1 VVPSEIRFRQ
11 EKAPVIPIEL
21 DDLKLEMTPE
31 PPDLKPTIIER
42 YVSQKEGGSILKDW
56 DEVDE
61 DVSLLDL
68 KPPKTT
74 LVETQ
79 KIIGPKTAFPSILE
93 KLPKLNKRV
102 LFAWECVGPGLNLLS
117 VGLCEECYEFI
128 QAVFKI
134 GTGKLKDE
142 AANWRS
148 WYGHR
153 LAYVFTRIVTTYIHL
168 KLQQRDKGPSEKS
181 ISEYFRKSVPLLD
194 IGQALHCCNTHGLSV
209 AVYARLHDLNQRNQ
223 GILPSGNTSLDI
235 AMSKGDYHQ
244 VFSVLAHQQT
254 PLPAFK
260 WLEPLCKGDAYLG
273 VNLAIQ
279 MYPVI
284 PPRLILEILG
294 PMDTRE
300 ARSAQIGY
308 LRNLMAEHEEERQKP
323 ELVHHLISLHLRNP
337 EEDPFDGTRESTPR
351 FAVVPRAHSSQVFG
365 SLNEVMTL
373 LQDDSYA
380 KNLRSLVEMFL
391 KLGCWGGLWW
401 TWRRLAELEPAL
413 SPNQL
418 DLFEGCIE
426 LAVLLDEPEHII
438 PLLKQKQRK
447 DLWVILIKLLQEAEN
462 QQRLDLR
469 LGLRQMAR
477 SLGAE
482 ETMSVVREWQLFK
495 LIDRSLLGEIITTK
509 KWAQEK
515 EEVRHQIATILG
527 ERLCKAQRRASSMIN
542 PTKEVLGALMQH
554 RGLDGITV
562 GDEELRMKVITPEV
576 DDEEIDY
583 RCTKCKVKLP
593 KFEDLGMSIDQG
605 LIPDAEQYIFSAGR
619 SRYRNPYFTF
629 ESFPIHKNCVWWQF

>member
-1 VVPSEIRFRQ
+1 
-11 EKAPVIPIEL
+11 
-21 DDLKLEMTPE
+21 M
-31 PPDLKPTIIER
+31 
-42 YVSQKEGGSILKDW
+42 
-56 DEVDE
+56 
-61 DVSLLDL
+61 
-68 KPPKTT
+68 
-74 LVETQ
+74 
-79 KIIGPKTAFPSILE
+79 
-93 KLPKLNKRV
+93 
-102 LFAWECVGPGLNLLS
+102 
-117 VGLCEECYEFI
+117 
-128 QAVFKI
+128 
-134 GTGKLKDE
+134 
-142 AANWRS
+142 
-148 WYGHR
+148 
-153 LAYVFTRIVTTYIHL
+153 
-168 KLQQRDKGPSEKS
+168 
-181 ISEYFRKSVPLLD
+181 
-194 IGQALHCCNTHGLSV
+194 
-209 AVYARLHDLNQRNQ
+209 
-223 GILPSGNTSLDI
+223 
-235 AMSKGDYHQ
+235 
-244 VFSVLAHQQT
+244 
-254 PLPAFK
+254 
-260 WLEPLCKGDAYLG
+260 
-273 VNLAIQ
+273 AIQ

-294 PMDTRE
+294 PMDTGE

-351 FAVVPRAHSSQVFG
+351 FAVVPRAQSSQVFG

-380 KNLRSLVEMFL
+380 KDLRSLVDMFL
-391 KLGCWGGLWW
+391 KLGCWGGLWE
-401 TWRRLAELEPAL
+401 TWRRLAELERAF

-482 ETMSVVREWQLFK
+482 ETMTVVREWQLFK

-509 KWAQEK
+509 KWAKEK
-515 EEVRHQIATILG
+515 EELRHQIATILG

-605 LIPDAEQYIFSAGR
+605 LIPDAEQYIFSPGR
-619 SRYRNPYFTF
+619 SRYKNPYFTF